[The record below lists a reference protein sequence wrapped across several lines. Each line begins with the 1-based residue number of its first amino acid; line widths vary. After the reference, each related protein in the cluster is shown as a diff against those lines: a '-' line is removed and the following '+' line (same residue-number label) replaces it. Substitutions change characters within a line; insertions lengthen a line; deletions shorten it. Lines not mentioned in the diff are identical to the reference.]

1 MLRVIAAELRKLRRP
16 SLSLSTILTVIGTSS
31 LVTSLLFLLIDS
43 PQGNAREGQ
52 RISRDILQSPS
63 GVVIGFNNS
72 ATLLGIVALC
82 IFAAQTAQEYTYG
95 TLRNLLVRQ
104 PSRMKILFG
113 KLAAMKIFAIVMVI
127 FSAVISIGLSYALAP
142 TAKVSTTLWT
152 NTDGQLAIKQGLL
165 NVLISTIGFG
175 LFGMI
180 LGLLFR
186 SPISSISIGVIWI
199 LIIEGLLSAV
209 VKNIDKYFPGQLLSI
224 VAVGGTEKIS
234 YKYALFSSYSIL
246 LTGLVIVAFLFKRRD
261 VAN

>member
-52 RISRDILQSPS
+52 RISRDILQLPS

-152 NTDGQLAIKQGLL
+152 NADGQLAIKQGLF

>member
-52 RISRDILQSPS
+52 RISRDILQLPS

-152 NTDGQLAIKQGLL
+152 NADGQLAIKQGLF

-246 LTGLVIVAFLFKRRD
+246 LSGLVIVAFLFKRRD